1 MQCKSYTRHRFNLI
15 PGSGRAPGGGDG
27 NAFQYSCLENP
38 TDRRAWQATVHR
50 VAKSR
55 TRLKQLRMHAYS
67 LPDAGN
73 AKIEDQTLP
82 SENSILIK
90 QASKWAIIIHCDMNS
105 NIYVLSWVI
114 STLTVNW
121 NKNEIWYISKY
132 EVFKNPALVNSDGW
146 AQIYENAKPGSYP
159 KFFP

>member
-1 MQCKSYTRHRFNLI
+1 MEYFAPRIFFTRLPWWLCNKQSVCNARVAQDTGLI
-15 PGSGRAPGGGDG
+15 WSLGQEDPLEEGMATH
-27 NAFQYSCLENP
+27 SCLENP
-38 TDRRAWQATVHR
+38 KNRRAWQATVHR

-55 TRLKQLRMHAYS
+55 TQLKQLSMHAYS
-67 LPDAGN
+67 WPDAGN

-90 QASKWAIIIHCDMNS
+90 QASKWAIIIHCDKNS

-132 EVFKNPALVNSDGW
+132 EF
-146 AQIYENAKPGSYP
+146 
-159 KFFP
+159 